1 MSKLTWDVLD
11 EREYETG
18 VDHGVLYLY
27 NQQAKAYDTGVVWNG
42 LTGVSEAPDGAE
54 SNPQY
59 ADNIKYLNLIS
70 AENFG
75 FTINAFGSPKEFDE
89 CDGNA
94 TPVNGVTFGQ
104 QARKMFG
111 FAYRTLIGDGANG
124 TDKGY
129 KLKLIY
135 GAQAAPSSRDNNT
148 VNDSPEIQNPSWECT
163 TTPVDAGEGFKPTAF
178 VIIDSTTADQTK
190 LKALEDI
197 LFGTADSEPRLPMP
211 AEIVTLLGGGTGN
224 VAVTGVTLN
233 KTTLS
238 KAVGATETLIAT
250 VAPSNATNKTV
261 TWSSSDPTV
270 ATVDSTGKVTPLKV
284 GSTNIVANAGGK
296 TATCALTVTSA

>member
-27 NQQAKAYDTGVVWNG
+27 NQRTRSYDSGVVWNG
-42 LTGVSEAPDGAE
+42 LTGISESPDGAE

-59 ADNIKYLNLIS
+59 ADNMKYLNLIS

-94 TPVNGVTFGQ
+94 TPIAGVTFGQ

-111 FAYRTLIGDGANG
+111 FAYRTLIGDGSKG

-163 TTPVDAGEGFKPTAF
+163 TTPVDAGDGFKPTAF
-178 VIIDSTTADQTK
+178 VIIDSTTADPGK

-197 LFGTADSEPRLPMP
+197 LFGSSSTEPRLPLP
-211 AEIVTLLGGGTGN
+211 AEIVSLLSGGSVN
-224 VAVTGVTLN
+224 VPVKGITLN
-233 KTTLS
+233 KTTVS
-238 KAVGATETLIAT
+238 KAVGSPETLIAT
-250 VAPSNATNKTV
+250 VTPDNATNKTV
-261 TWSSSDPTV
+261 NWTSSHPEF
-270 ATVDSTGKVTPLKV
+270 ATVDSSGKVTPVKAGV
-284 GSTNIVANAGGK
+284 TNIVAEVGGK
-296 TATCALTVTSA
+296 SATCVFTVTG

>member
-27 NQQAKAYDTGVVWNG
+27 NQRTRSYDSGVVWNG
-42 LTGVSEAPDGAE
+42 LTGISESPDGAE

-59 ADNIKYLNLIS
+59 ADNMKYLNLIS

-111 FAYRTLIGDGANG
+111 FAYRILIGDGSKG

-163 TTPVDAGEGFKPTAF
+163 TTPVDAGERFKPTAF
-178 VIIDSTTADQTK
+178 VIIDSTTADPGK

-197 LFGTADSEPRLPMP
+197 LFGSSSTEPRLPLP
-211 AEIVTLLGGGTGN
+211 AEIVTLLSGGTGKIP
-224 VAVTGVTLN
+224 V
-233 KTTLS
+233 K
-238 KAVGATETLIAT
+238 
-250 VAPSNATNKTV
+250 
-261 TWSSSDPTV
+261 
-270 ATVDSTGKVTPLKV
+270 
-284 GSTNIVANAGGK
+284 
-296 TATCALTVTSA
+296 

>member
-27 NQQAKAYDTGVVWNG
+27 NQLTRSYDTGVVWNG
-42 LTGVSEAPDGAE
+42 LTGISESPDGAE

-59 ADNIKYLNLIS
+59 ADNMKYLNLIS

-94 TPVNGVTFGQ
+94 TPVAGVTFGQ
-104 QARKMFG
+104 QSRKMFG
-111 FAYRTLIGDGANG
+111 FAYRTLVGDASKG

-178 VIIDSTTADQTK
+178 VIIDSTTADKVK

-197 LFGTADSEPRLPMP
+197 LFGSSSTEPRLPLP
-211 AEIVTLLGGGTGN
+211 AEIVSLLSGGSVN
-224 VAVTGVTLN
+224 VPVKGITLN
-233 KTTLS
+233 KTTVS
-238 KAVGATETLIAT
+238 KAVGSAETLIAT
-250 VAPSNATNKTV
+250 VTPDNATNKTV
-261 TWSSSDPTV
+261 NWTSSHPEF
-270 ATVDSTGKVTPLKV
+270 ATVDSSGKVTPVKAGV
-284 GSTNIVANAGGK
+284 TNIVAEVGGK
-296 TATCALTVTSA
+296 SATCVFTVTG

>member
-11 EREYETG
+11 KREYETG

-27 NQQAKAYDTGVVWNG
+27 NQRTRSYDTGVVWNG
-42 LTGVSEAPDGAE
+42 LTGISESPDGAE

-59 ADNIKYLNLIS
+59 ADNMKYLNLIS

-111 FAYRTLIGDGANG
+111 FAYRTLIGDGSKG

-178 VIIDSTTADQTK
+178 VIIDSTTADPGK

-197 LFGTADSEPRLPMP
+197 LFGSSSTEPRLPLP
-211 AEIVTLLGGGTGN
+211 AEIVTLLSGGTGN
-224 VAVTGVTLN
+224 VPVKGITLN
-233 KTTLS
+233 ETTLS
-238 KAVGATETLIAT
+238 KAVGAVTTLIAT
-250 VAPSNATNKTV
+250 VTPSNATNKTV
-261 TWSSSDPTV
+261 NWTSSHPEF
-270 ATVDSTGKVTPLKV
+270 ATVDSSGKVTPVKAGV
-284 GSTNIVANAGGK
+284 TNIVAEVGGK
-296 TATCALTVTSA
+296 SATCVFTVTG

>member
-27 NQQAKAYDTGVVWNG
+27 NQRTRSYDSGVVWNG
-42 LTGVSEAPDGAE
+42 LTGISESPDGAE

-59 ADNIKYLNLIS
+59 ADNMKYLNLIS

-94 TPVNGVTFGQ
+94 TPVAGVTFGQ

-111 FAYRTLIGDGANG
+111 FAYRTLIGDGSKG

-163 TTPVDAGEGFKPTAF
+163 TTPVDAGDGFKPTAF
-178 VIIDSTTADQTK
+178 VIIDSTTADPGK

-197 LFGTADSEPRLPMP
+197 LFGSSSTEPRLPLP
-211 AEIVTLLGGGTGN
+211 AEIVSLLSGGSVN
-224 VAVTGVTLN
+224 VPVKGITLN
-233 KTTLS
+233 KTTVS
-238 KAVGATETLIAT
+238 KAVGSPETLIAT
-250 VAPSNATNKTV
+250 VTPDNATNKTV
-261 TWSSSDPTV
+261 NWTSSHPEF
-270 ATVDSTGKVTPLKV
+270 ATVDSSGKVTPVKAGV
-284 GSTNIVANAGGK
+284 TNIVAEVGGK
-296 TATCALTVTSA
+296 SATCVVTVTG

>member
-27 NQQAKAYDTGVVWNG
+27 NQRTRSYDSGVVWNG
-42 LTGVSEAPDGAE
+42 LTGISESPDGAE

-59 ADNIKYLNLIS
+59 ADNMKYLNLIS

-94 TPVNGVTFGQ
+94 TPVAGVTFGQ

-111 FAYRTLIGDGANG
+111 FAYRTLIGDGSKG

-178 VIIDSTTADQTK
+178 VIIDSTTADQGK

-197 LFGTADSEPRLPMP
+197 LFGSSSTEPRLPLP
-211 AEIVTLLGGGTGN
+211 AEIVSLLSGGSVN
-224 VAVTGVTLN
+224 VPVKGISLN
-233 KTTLS
+233 KTTVS
-238 KAVGATETLIAT
+238 KAVGSAETLIAT
-250 VAPSNATNKTV
+250 VTPDNATNKTV
-261 TWSSSDPTV
+261 NWTSSHPEF
-270 ATVDSTGKVTPLKV
+270 ATVDSSGKVTPVKAGV
-284 GSTNIVANAGGK
+284 TNIVAEVGGK
-296 TATCALTVTSA
+296 SATCVFTVTG

>member
-27 NQQAKAYDTGVVWNG
+27 NQRTRSYDSGVVWNG
-42 LTGVSEAPDGAE
+42 LTGISESPDGAE

-59 ADNIKYLNLIS
+59 ADNMKYLNLIS

-94 TPVNGVTFGQ
+94 TPVAGVTFGQ

-111 FAYRTLIGDGANG
+111 FAYRTLIGDGSKG

-163 TTPVDAGEGFKPTAF
+163 TTPVDAGDGFKPTAF
-178 VIIDSTTADQTK
+178 VIIDSTTADPGK

-197 LFGTADSEPRLPMP
+197 LFGSSSTKPRLPLP
-211 AEIVTLLGGGTGN
+211 AEIVSLLSGGSVN
-224 VAVTGVTLN
+224 VPVKGITLN
-233 KTTLS
+233 KTTVS
-238 KAVGATETLIAT
+238 KAVGSPETLIAT
-250 VAPSNATNKTV
+250 VTPDNATNKTV
-261 TWSSSDPTV
+261 NWTSSHPEF
-270 ATVDSTGKVTPLKV
+270 ATVDSSGKVTPVKAGV
-284 GSTNIVANAGGK
+284 TNIVAEVGGK
-296 TATCALTVTSA
+296 SATCVVTVTG

>member
-11 EREYETG
+11 EREFETG

-27 NQQAKAYDTGVVWNG
+27 NQRTRSYDTGVVWNG
-42 LTGVSEAPDGAE
+42 LTGISESPDGAE

-59 ADNIKYLNLIS
+59 ADNMKYLNLIS

-94 TPVNGVTFGQ
+94 TPVAGVTFGQ

-111 FAYRTLIGDGANG
+111 FAYRTLIGDGSKG

-178 VIIDSTTADQTK
+178 VIIDSTTADPGK

-197 LFGTADSEPRLPMP
+197 LFGSSSTEPRLPLP
-211 AEIVTLLGGGTGN
+211 AEVVSLLSGGTTN
-224 VAVTGVTLN
+224 VPVKGITLDQ
-233 KTTLS
+233 TTLR
-238 KAVGATETLIAT
+238 KAVGSAVTLVATITPT
-250 VAPSNATNKTV
+250 NATNKTV
-261 TWSSSDPTV
+261 KWTSSHPEF
-270 ATVDSTGKVTPLKV
+270 ATVDQSGKVTPVKAGV
-284 GSTNIVANAGGK
+284 TNIVAEIDGK
-296 TATCALTVTSA
+296 TATCVFTVTG